1 MFNSFRF
8 RRNFSG
14 AALSALFITTIFLTA
29 CGGRKTEVNVN
40 ADSRTPAGGQAVET
54 TVAQAI
60 SRKVPSYLQGT
71 GNLVADEQ
79 SDVAPQTSGQ
89 IVATLVD
96 VGAFVGQGDPV
107 ARLNDRDAQLRLEQA
122 QAGVNQAEAAL
133 RQAQVRLGLSPGDR
147 FEPTS
152 VPEVRAA
159 QRTVE
164 ASQAQEETLA
174 AQIKNAEAQAR
185 LADDTLRRFTRLL
198 ETGDE
203 SRLTYNQYRTQAE
216 QAREQVNAVR
226 SQLNEARAR
235 TSNARQQYEVAINNA
250 RGNNQTIATA
260 QASLQN
266 ARAELGLAQK
276 AVSDT
281 IIRAPFAGS
290 ITERPV
296 AAGEYVTPS
305 SRIVT
310 LVRTNPI
317 KVNLQLPEAE
327 SGRVGVG
334 QGVTLSVAAFPD
346 RQFGGKITA
355 INPSLDAEA
364 RSVVV
369 EAQIENP
376 DNALR
381 PNMFAT
387 ARIVQPGGGL
397 SVFVPASA
405 ILRDEATNT
414 ATVYVIA
421 DGKAQARAVQTGTE
435 ENDLIQIVSGVDEGE
450 TVATSNVARI
460 FDGGSVIVR

>member
-1 MFNSFRF
+1 MFNLFRF
-8 RRNFSG
+8 GRDRSG
-14 AALSALFITTIFLTA
+14 AVLSAILMTSVFLSA
-29 CGGRKTEVNVN
+29 CGGGKTEVNVN
-40 ADSRTPAGGQAVET
+40 ANRQTAGGQTIET
-54 TVAQAI
+54 TAAPAI
-60 SRKVPSYLQGT
+60 SRQVPSYLQGT

-79 SDVAPQTSGQ
+79 SDVAPQASGQ
-89 IVATLVD
+89 IVATPVD

-107 ARLNDRDAQLRLEQA
+107 ARLNDRDAQLRLQQA
-122 QAGVNQAEAAL
+122 QSGVSQAESNL
-133 RQAQVRLGLSPGDR
+133 RQTQIRLGLSPGDR
-147 FEPTS
+147 FEPAS

-159 QRTVE
+159 QRTIE
-164 ASQAQEETLA
+164 ASQAQEQTLS
-174 AQIKNAEAQAR
+174 AQIKDAEAQSR

-216 QAREQVNAVR
+216 QAREKVNAVK

-235 TSNARQQYEVAINNA
+235 TNQARQQYEQAINNA
-250 RGNNQTIATA
+250 RGNNQGITTA
-260 QASLQN
+260 QATLQN

-281 IIRAPFAGS
+281 IVRAPFAGF

-310 LVRTNPI
+310 LARTNPI
-317 KVNLQLPEAE
+317 KVNVQLPEAE
-327 SGRVGVG
+327 AGRVGVG
-334 QGVTLSVAAFPD
+334 QGVTLSVAAYPD
-346 RQFGGKITA
+346 RQFGGRVTIV
-355 INPSLDAEA
+355 NPSLDAEA
-364 RSVVV
+364 RSLVV

-387 ARIVQPGGGL
+387 ARIVQPGGGV

-405 ILRDEATNT
+405 ILREEATNT
-414 ATVYVIA
+414 ATVYVIV
-421 DGKAQARAVQTGTE
+421 DGKAQARAVQTGTQ
-435 ENDLIQIVSGVDEGE
+435 ENDLIQIVTGVQEGE
-450 TVATSNVARI
+450 MVATGNVGQL